1 MNERERKEKPFRL
14 IGSLRVIL
22 KNSKN
27 YSRVVKTALL
37 STKKKSKSI
46 MQLCLPYLNDL
57 GGQFYRDKLDI
68 CIG

>member
-37 STKKKSKSI
+37 STKKKIKEYHAIMSSI
-46 MQLCLPYLNDL
+46 S
-57 GGQFYRDKLDI
+57 
-68 CIG
+68 

>member
-1 MNERERKEKPFRL
+1 MNERERKKAFSTNWFFE
-14 IGSLRVIL
+14 VIL

>member
-1 MNERERKEKPFRL
+1 MNEREKKKPFRL

-37 STKKKSKSI
+37 STKKNQRVSCNYVFHILTISVVNSI
-46 MQLCLPYLNDL
+46 EINL
-57 GGQFYRDKLDI
+57 I
-68 CIG
+68 SV